1 MGSPGLSTRSNGQPQ
16 QQRFGITEP
25 ISLGGPTEYD
35 VIKTRELEK
44 LLQDA
49 GLYESQE
56 EAVSREEVLG
66 RIDQIVKHWV
76 KVISRMKGLNEQ
88 LVQEANAKIFTF
100 GSYRLGVHGPGADID
115 TLCVGPRHATREEDF
130 FGELHRM
137 LSEMPEVTELHP
149 VPDAHVPVMKFK
161 FLDVSVDLL
170 YAKLSLWVIP
180 EDLDISQDLVL
191 QNTDEQ
197 TVRSLNGCRVTDHI
211 LRLVPNIQNFR
222 TTLRCMKYWAKQ
234 RGVYSNVSGF
244 LGGINWALLVARIC
258 QLFPNALP
266 NMLVSRFFR
275 VYTQW
280 RWPNPVMLC
289 AIEEGSL
296 GLSVWDPRR
305 NPKDK
310 NHLMPIIT
318 PAYPSMNSSYNVS
331 YSTLRI
337 MSEEFQRGNDIC
349 EAMEASKAD
358 WDNLFEPFAFFE
370 AYKNYLQIDI
380 GAENEDDLRKWKG
393 WVESRLRQLILR
405 IERYTYNKLQC
416 HPYPG
421 EFTDKSRPL
430 HCSYFMGLQRKQGAH
445 ANEGELFDIR
455 LTVEE
460 FKNVVNMYTLWMPGM
475 EIYVTH
481 VKRRSIPSFVFP
493 SGIRP
498 RSSKETWDSRRSLA
512 EKLAEGRGVSDGSDE
527 GRKRKQ
533 TDDNIGNLKKIAQP
547 CASSTF
553 SGEVSN
559 GSPSSSNVAN
569 TNGIGIEVSAENGI
583 TEDVSNISNNLAGF
597 LAHNGELNPLS
608 KVLPAADEAPSDD
621 AEKLAIEKT
630 ISDPYITN
638 QALPQEL
645 EELEDGF
652 QNGNQ
657 VKDEG
662 ANTSDSSM
670 ESSLPNTSFTKP
682 SDAPIVSNNGA
693 GAFTSVCPNGGLEEL
708 EPVELAAPISNGIS
722 SAAPVAQRKPL
733 IRLSF
738 TSLGKAN
745 GRCS

>member
-1 MGSPGLSTRSNGQPQ
+1 MVSPGSNKQKQ

-25 ISLGGPTEYD
+25 ISFGGPTEYD
-35 VIKTRELEK
+35 VINTREIEK

-49 GLYESQE
+49 GLYETQE
-56 EAVSREEVLG
+56 EAVCREEVLG
-66 RIDQIVKHWV
+66 RIDQTVKRWV
-76 KVISRMKGLNEQ
+76 KVISRKKGLNEQ

-115 TLCVGPRHATREEDF
+115 ILCVGPRHATREEDF
-130 FGELHRM
+130 FGELHGM

-149 VPDAHVPVMKFK
+149 VPDAYVPVMKFK

-170 YAKLSLWVIP
+170 YARLSLSVIP
-180 EDLDISQDLVL
+180 EDLDISQDFVL
-191 QNTDEQ
+191 HNTDEQ
-197 TVRSLNGCRVTDHI
+197 TVRSLNGSRVTDHI

-222 TTLRCMKYWAKQ
+222 RTLRCMKYWAKR

-289 AIEEGSL
+289 PIEEGSL
-296 GLSVWDPRR
+296 GVPVWDPSR

-331 YSTLRI
+331 YNTLRI

-358 WDNLFEPFAFFE
+358 WDNLFEPVAFFE

-380 GAENEDDLRKWKG
+380 GAQNEDDLRKWKG
-393 WVESRLRQLILR
+393 WVESRLRQLVLR
-405 IERYTYNKLQC
+405 IERHTYNELQC

-421 EFTDKSRPL
+421 EFADKSRPL

-445 ANEGELFDIR
+445 ANEGVPFDIR
-455 LTVEE
+455 LTIEE
-460 FKNVVNMYTLWMPGM
+460 FKYVVNMYTSWVPGM
-475 EIYVTH
+475 EIYVSH

-498 RSSKETWDSRRSLA
+498 SKETWDSRRSLA
-512 EKLAEGRGVSDGSDE
+512 EKLAEGKGVSDGSDE

-533 TDDNIGNLKKIAQP
+533 SDENVGNLKKM
-547 CASSTF
+547 C
-553 SGEVSN
+553 
-559 GSPSSSNVAN
+559 
-569 TNGIGIEVSAENGI
+569 
-583 TEDVSNISNNLAGF
+583 
-597 LAHNGELNPLS
+597 
-608 KVLPAADEAPSDD
+608 
-621 AEKLAIEKT
+621 
-630 ISDPYITN
+630 
-638 QALPQEL
+638 
-645 EELEDGF
+645 
-652 QNGNQ
+652 
-657 VKDEG
+657 
-662 ANTSDSSM
+662 DSSM
-670 ESSLPNTSFTKP
+670 ESSLPNTTSLTKP
-682 SDAPIVSNNGA
+682 SNAPVISNSGA
-693 GAFTSVCPNGGLEEL
+693 AAFTSLCPNVGLEEL
-708 EPVELAAPISNGIS
+708 ESVELAAPISIRIPS
-722 SAAPVAQRKPL
+722 VAQRKPL

-738 TSLGKAN
+738 TSLGRAN
-745 GRCS
+745 VRCS